1 MKKDWLVFFY
11 SPPKRV
17 WIFLLYFAL
26 LALVNSWIGEDF
38 LITVRSILNFIH
50 GFGPVYNIGER
61 VQAYTHPLWFFLMS
75 GVIAL
80 TKEIFYSTVL
90 VSVLF
95 SFLAVLLISKAHGF
109 EKKPSYFIAFV
120 LFITFSSAF
129 MDYTSSGLENSLGY
143 LLFSG
148 LVWCFYKNHYFYLPL
163 LAALLFLN
171 RYDYLFIFVP
181 FLIFYLIQP
190 KQWKEKI
197 LSFSISGFIVLSWL
211 VFSLY
216 YYGSLFPST
225 YYAKTVSDYGMIDI
239 FINALNYYKAT
250 MLRDFLTFLPFIFC
264 FVFIKSQFLN
274 KKDKLLVFSVLP
286 YLLYIFWI
294 GGDFMQGRFFAIPF
308 FLTAPVFIKCF
319 FHFSKTFFVKFPK
332 VVICVYL
339 LIAINPLLLSY
350 KSFPIIELFIGA
362 KPYWPVNELGV
373 LTVDERAVFF
383 EKPLN
388 YFNEVK
394 KQISESYEKWGK
406 PQQNFKSNFFCSY
419 LGIAGLVMGKGSHVV
434 DYCGLS
440 DFFLA
445 TLKPSSKLY
454 PGHYHRR
461 LPLGYMSTILSK
473 GKANY
478 ICDKNIR
485 EHWENIKEKTREP
498 PRVANLWKNLK
509 DSFEIKQK
517 AHIPPDFKQT
527 LADNKDCVQNLRN
540 LFIQE
545 LDKEAFLRQYAD
557 FWGWIRTALVFK
569 ERSLEEVQDNFGKF
583 RKYISDH
590 VIFDLSAQMAFGAAK
605 TQCFKVVLDSFS
617 NFTVSF
623 IKDGKPFRKV
633 YLTPRKR
640 DSYIKLWEATSDKS
654 NWIWSV
660 YKVCFK
666 ETLETDNLVI
676 RLTCDPTIERFCYIH
691 SISEISKKDSNSTH
705 Q

>member
-1 MKKDWLVFFY
+1 MKKDCFVFFY

-17 WIFLLYFAL
+17 WIFLLYFAFL
-26 LALVNSWIGEDF
+26 TLVHSWIGEDF

-75 GVIAL
+75 GVIVV

-90 VSVLF
+90 ISVLF

-109 EKKPSYFIAFV
+109 EKKPSYFITFI

-129 MDYTSSGLENSLGY
+129 MDYTSSGLENPLGY
-143 LLFSG
+143 LLFSA

-190 KQWKEKI
+190 REWKGKL
-197 LSFSISGFIVLSWL
+197 LSFSISGFIILSWL

-225 YYAKTVSDYGMIDI
+225 YYAKTMSSVYKDADV
-239 FINALNYYKAT
+239 FVNTLNALNYYKAT

-264 FVFIKSQFLN
+264 FVFIRSQFLS
-274 KKDKLLVFSVLP
+274 KKDRLLVFSVLP

-294 GGDFMQGRFFAIPF
+294 GGDFMQGRFFATPF
-308 FLTAPVFIKCF
+308 FLIAPVFIKCF
-319 FHFSKTFFVKFPK
+319 FHFCKTFFVKFPK
-332 VVICVYL
+332 FVIGVCL
-339 LIAINPLLLSY
+339 LMLMSSLLLSY
-350 KSFPIIELFIGA
+350 KSFPIVELFIGA
-362 KPYWPVNELGV
+362 KPYWPMNALEI

-388 YFNEVK
+388 YFNESA
-394 KQISESYEKWGK
+394 KQINESYERWGK
-406 PQQNFKSNFFCSY
+406 PQQGFKSHFFCGY
-419 LGIAGLVMGKGSHVV
+419 LGISGLIMGKENHIV
-434 DYCGLS
+434 DFCGLS

-445 TLKPSSKLY
+445 TLKPPYKLY
-454 PGHYHRR
+454 PGHSYRR

-473 GKANY
+473 GKVNY
-478 ICDKNIR
+478 ICDKNTR
-485 EHWENIKEKTREP
+485 EHWENIKEKTRAP
-498 PRVANLWKNLK
+498 PKIVNLWKNLK

-517 AHIPPDFKQT
+517 AHIPPDFRQT
-527 LADNKDCVQNLRN
+527 LVDNKDCVQNLRN

-545 LDKEAFLRQYAD
+545 LDKKAFLRQYPNI
-557 FWGWIRTALVFK
+557 FGWIRHAIVFK
-569 ERSLEEVQDNFGKF
+569 KEQQGTLDDLGKF

-590 VIFDLSAQMAFGAAK
+590 VIFDLSAQVAFGAAK
-605 TQCFKVVLDSFS
+605 AQCFNVVLDSFS

-623 IKDGKPFRKV
+623 IKDGKPFEKI
-633 YLTPRKR
+633 YLTPKKR
-640 DSYIKLWEATSDKS
+640 DSYIKILASDFEFS
-654 NWIWSV
+654 SWIWSV

-666 ETLETDNLVI
+666 ETLETDDLVI
-676 RLTCDPTIERFCYIH
+676 RLTCDPTIERFCYVH
-691 SISEISKKDSNSTH
+691 SISEIK
-705 Q
+705 